1 MEKQYK
7 VVPSTE
13 RRPTSAI
20 DKSLPLASTHHIKFE
35 HNRVFLICSFLLYI
49 YEQNCEYR
57 TLNSR
62 QICIKMIREKSAQV
76 MGALSMPSRHLKCN
90 PILDM
95 IINNFAKW
103 TTSPLPHPPI
113 HVKVA
118 ILNKLWW
125 QMFMWTNLQTW
136 VSEKKGKKKVLLH
149 TTFVIKEPGVYFD
162 GQQSKAVGKNFIL
175 NNRRVVC
182 NVYLLYRHCWHL
194 QI

>member
-7 VVPSTE
+7 VVPSRE

-20 DKSLPLASTHHIKFE
+20 DKSLPLSSTHHIKFE

-49 YEQNCEYR
+49 YDENCQYW

-76 MGALSMPSRHLKCN
+76 MGVLSMPSRHLKCN
-90 PILDM
+90 PIPDM

-118 ILNKLWW
+118 ILNNFDDRCLCELICK
-125 QMFMWTNLQTW
+125 QKYQR
-136 VSEKKGKKKVLLH
+136 GKKKNQRFCCIPLL
-149 TTFVIKEPGVYFD
+149 
-162 GQQSKAVGKNFIL
+162 
-175 NNRRVVC
+175 
-182 NVYLLYRHCWHL
+182 
-194 QI
+194 